1 MEKYL
6 IQDLRFDSSSVI
18 VELSDEEVSV
28 LSYFINWA
36 ELEEN
41 FSISRIGDISHENW
55 HDGYS
60 IVEED

>member
-6 IQDLRFDSSSVI
+6 IQDLRFDSAVM
-18 VELSDEEVSV
+18 VELSDEEISV

-36 ELEEN
+36 ELTDD
-41 FSISRIGDISHENW
+41 FSITNMEDVSHENW

-60 IVEED
+60 IVENN

>member
-6 IQDLRFDSSSVI
+6 IQDWRFDSAVM

-36 ELEEN
+36 ELTDD
-41 FSISRIGDISHENW
+41 FSITNMGDVSHENW

-60 IVEED
+60 IVENC

>member
-6 IQDLRFDSSSVI
+6 VRDWRDDSTVM

-36 ELEEN
+36 ELSDD
-41 FSISRIGDISHENW
+41 FSISSMGDISHVNW

-60 IVEED
+60 IVEND